1 MIRTLEE
8 LSANAWPALQTL
20 LYDGWILRF
29 ANGYTRRANS
39 ILPLYPS
46 QQAPLEK
53 LVYCQNLYR
62 QRGLPTIFKLAGRA
76 ESHDLNTFLLGQ
88 GYRAEADTSVQT
100 IDLLSRKDEVSSE
113 IRFSLGLTPEWQT
126 AFQEMNGLSQER
138 QGYHTQILR
147 SILPQTCYASV
158 SVDGQVAGCALGVLE
173 NGTFGIF
180 DVVIHPDY
188 RKQGHGERLMR
199 ALLAWAQQQGGHTA
213 YLQVMLNN
221 APAQRLYARL
231 GFKEQYQYWY
241 CVK

>member
-8 LSANAWPALQTL
+8 LSANAWPAFQTL
-20 LYDGWILRF
+20 LCDGWVVRF

-46 QQAPLEK
+46 QRTPLEK
-53 LVYCQNLYR
+53 LAYCEELYR
-62 QRGLPTIFKLAGRA
+62 QRGLPTIFKLAGRDEA
-76 ESHDLNTFLLGQ
+76 RELNALLLVQ

-100 IDLLSRKDEVSSE
+100 IDLLSWRGDTFPE
-113 IRFSLGLTPEWQT
+113 IRFSACLTDEWQT
-126 AFQEMNGLSQER
+126 AFEAMNRLRPDQ
-138 QGYHTQILR
+138 QANHTQILR

-158 SVDGQVAGCALGVLE
+158 MIGEQVAGCALGVLE
-173 NGTFGIF
+173 NGAFGIF
-180 DVVIHPDY
+180 DVVIHPDH
-188 RKQGHGERLMR
+188 RKHGHGERLMR
-199 ALLAWAQQQGGHTA
+199 SLLAWAQQQGGHTA

-231 GFKEQYQYWY
+231 GFTEQYQYWY